1 MSNDAWKQHTMVAP
15 NPNRISGTTLN
26 KIVIDDVVAMKTA
39 DWKASFAPNGVDV
52 DRYYRLR
59 NMRVNRHAVWS
70 IGCVDVIVT
79 HIPTGTTSRTI
90 RVSTEDSTAFE
101 VVMAEVISI
110 LARELEVEI
119 AVYER
124 LEKAK

>member
-1 MSNDAWKQHTMVAP
+1 MSNDAWKQYTMTVP
-15 NPNRISGTTLN
+15 NPNKISGTALN
-26 KIVIDDVVAMKTA
+26 KAIMDDVVAMKPA
-39 DWKASFAPNGVDV
+39 DWMASFAPNGVDV

-70 IGCVDVIVT
+70 IGCVDIIVT

-90 RVSTEDSTAFE
+90 RVSSEDSTAFE
-101 VVMAEVISI
+101 VIMAEVISI
-110 LARELEVEI
+110 LARELETEI

-124 LEKAK
+124 LEEAK